1 MRRQSAAPVSQ
12 AQYTSWLLVY
22 YSPNGP
28 LCVAFPCFIHRILS
42 GLVLCQCFNF
52 NPYYSPFFYILLCE
66 EFLCTFPPFV
76 FWVFSAFYGTPSP
89 TFLPIFFFPLCFLK
103 LQVRLS
109 LLPIFLVLPPIKSC
123 ECFPSPF
130 PKFPHSPSPRKTL
143 QFSCFLPP
151 SSLFR
156 ICQGLCEKLILPIL
170 LFFLHRQR
178 VIEVTSVLNF
188 TGEMKEDDGPLESSM
203 IYKQSQISLLG
214 C

>member
-1 MRRQSAAPVSQ
+1 MDPYVLPFHALFTGSFQVWFYASALTLTPITLHSFIF
-12 AQYTSWLLVY
+12 S
-22 YSPNGP
+22 
-28 LCVAFPCFIHRILS
+28 CVKSSCVH
-42 GLVLCQCFNF
+42 
-52 NPYYSPFFYILLCE
+52 
-66 EFLCTFPPFV
+66 FPPL
-76 FWVFSAFYGTPSP
+76 FSESFQHSME
-89 TFLPIFFFPLCFLK
+89 LPVQLSYPFFFPLCFLK

-156 ICQGLCEKLILPIL
+156 ICQGLCEKLILPSL

-188 TGEMKEDDGPLESSM
+188 TGEMKENDGPLESSM